1 MNKSLTLIAVIGA
14 LALVPTQGAS
24 AAVPES
30 TAPAG
35 PVAQEMEHGAVPRPV
50 EQEMDHGAVPGP
62 VGQEMEHGA
71 VPRPV
76 QFGISTSPGRVT
88 APVAVAPPTATP
100 VTPVAEKS
108 VDPQKCAELADAID
122 EQLALAKAAYVMHDV
137 GFGNFSKVFTLTGN
151 SAVEIW
157 EEKYQEAQEAGC
169 YGEEESEGEDQE

>member
-14 LALVPTQGAS
+14 LALVPIQGAS
-24 AAVPES
+24 AAILEPG
-30 TAPAG
+30 APAG
-35 PVAQEMEHGAVPRPV
+35 PVAQEMEHGAEPR
-50 EQEMDHGAVPGP
+50 P
-62 VGQEMEHGA
+62 VGQEMDHGA

-76 QFGISTSPGRVT
+76 QFGVSTSPGRAT
-88 APVAVAPPTATP
+88 APVGADPPAATP

-108 VDPQKCAELADAID
+108 VDPQTCAELADAID

-169 YGEEESEGEDQE
+169 YGEEDSEGEDQE